1 MFRYFLA
8 ANTSLSIVQPSLVS
22 AAGGYFWLIS
32 LDFPVLVHVVAEVC
46 LPATTEG
53 ATGVKEARKSV
64 NAFFLPPLEQYFRCY
79 AEPSSNSCVRAC
91 PRFWGSQPCTPGQES
106 AEGQK
111 VGILEGQ
118 RSWDVYQ
125 TSNVSSLGTT
135 DICVSANDSFM
146 QFRLDAVSA
155 TFAPAG
161 TRLAKLYRACVKDII
176 AKGGLGDGIDN
187 DCDGLI
193 DEEVENMLDDDGD
206 GSIDEDTSA
215 QCASDVNSR
224 TPRSGDLQR
233 AVADPMTQF
242 YDYDDDESGMPLLAV
257 IISLSTAIFAV
268 ILVISIFLLMELMT
282 RRRQIRNT
290 KIRPFVS

>member
-1 MFRYFLA
+1 MPSSYLRWNSIFAVTRNPVPTRASGPALDSGARSLA
-8 ANTSLSIVQPSLVS
+8 RRDRNPQKVRKSASSRVRGRGMSTRPLTCRRWERRTSVS
-22 AAGGYFWLIS
+22 APTTASCSSASTLSRQPLHPQDKAGEAVPRVRQGY
-32 LDFPVLVHVVAEVC
+32 HR
-46 LPATTEG
+46 EG
-53 ATGVKEARKSV
+53 
-64 NAFFLPPLEQYFRCY
+64 
-79 AEPSSNSCVRAC
+79 
-91 PRFWGSQPCTPGQES
+91 GS
-106 AEGQK
+106 
-111 VGILEGQ
+111 
-118 RSWDVYQ
+118 
-125 TSNVSSLGTT
+125 
-135 DICVSANDSFM
+135 
-146 QFRLDAVSA
+146 
-155 TFAPAG
+155 
-161 TRLAKLYRACVKDII
+161 
-176 AKGGLGDGIDN
+176 GDGIDN